1 MSPREIFALV
11 DLKNLEVCRSGAVK
25 TGFLGQNRPQNGR
38 FQANSADTTIYFPKP
53 STWICL
59 YVSQVTFPHSF
70 SVSPVLTCAVCA
82 AYHVF
87 GPIFPFFGLR
97 QSDAYI
103 DGSYSAGLYGYERYV
118 DKVETNV
125 RGLGKKVILGAQCKI
140 QFSFLAFLGF
150 FG

>member
-1 MSPREIFALV
+1 M
-11 DLKNLEVCRSGAVK
+11 
-25 TGFLGQNRPQNGR
+25 
-38 FQANSADTTIYFPKP
+38 
-53 STWICL
+53 
-59 YVSQVTFPHSF
+59 
-70 SVSPVLTCAVCA
+70 CA

-150 FG
+150 FGCVGQQFWSHHSPNRLLPPQTTAPVDLCNHMEGIWAFEFWFNSFF